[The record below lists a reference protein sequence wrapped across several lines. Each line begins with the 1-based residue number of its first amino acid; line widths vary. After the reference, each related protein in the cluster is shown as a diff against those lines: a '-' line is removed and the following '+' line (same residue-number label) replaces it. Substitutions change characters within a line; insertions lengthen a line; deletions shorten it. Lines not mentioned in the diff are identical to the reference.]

1 MGGIHDESM
10 LTVGV
15 EEEFLLLDPAGAVVA
30 AATDVVRDVADD
42 RVKPEL
48 MTYQVETATD
58 VCTDLTALASELA
71 DLRRRVAS
79 ACDAVGVRLAALGVP
94 PVGEPGL
101 EFVTD
106 SPRYRDL
113 ATRFPDAAAVA
124 GTCACQI
131 HVGVPDRDLAVRVL
145 ARLRRWLPT
154 LFSLGTNSPVSGGR
168 DTGWSSTRYVRQL
181 SWPTFGPPGSWTS
194 TDAYD
199 ASVAELVDHGDALD
213 LRSVYH
219 LARLSPRYPTIE
231 IRVAD
236 TCLDTADTAMLAGIC
251 RALVTVLASDIE
263 AGRPDLPVSD
273 PALRSALLAV
283 AVHGRPPTT
292 GPEEVTRAV
301 VVTRLLRTILPGIG
315 SSAETDLVVAGLERV
330 HRCGTGAQRQR
341 RLLASTGDY
350 SRFVDAVTA
359 ATIGDGATR

>member
-1 MGGIHDESM
+1 M

-15 EEEFLLLDPAGAVVA
+15 EEEFLLLDPAGAVVPA
-30 AATDVVRDVADD
+30 ASDVVREVADD

-48 MTYQVETATD
+48 MTYQVETATA
-58 VCTDLTALASELA
+58 VCADLTTLESQLV
-71 DLRRRVAS
+71 DLRQRVAT
-79 ACDAVGVRLAALGVP
+79 ACDAIGVRVAAVGAP
-94 PVGEPGL
+94 FVGEPGL

-106 SPRYRDL
+106 SPRYRAL
-113 ATRFPDAAAVA
+113 ALRFPDATSGG

-154 LFSLGTNSPVSGGR
+154 LFSLGTNSPVSSGR

-181 SWPTFGPPGSWTS
+181 RWPTFAPPEPWTS

-199 ASVAELVDHGDALD
+199 AKVVELLDEGAALD
-213 LRSVYH
+213 VRSVYH

-236 TCLDTADTAMLAGIC
+236 TCLDAADTVMLAGVC
-251 RALVTVLASDIE
+251 RALVTVLTADIE
-263 AGRPDLPVSD
+263 HGRPDLPVSG

-283 AVHGRPPTT
+283 AVSGRPPTT
-292 GPEEVTRAV
+292 GPEDVTRAV
-301 VVTRLLRTILPGIG
+301 LVTRLLRTILPGLHD
-315 SSAETDLVVAGLERV
+315 SAETDLVLAGLERV
-330 HRCGTGAQRQR
+330 HRYGTGAERQR
-341 RLLASTGDY
+341 RLLATTPDLGG
-350 SRFVDAVTA
+350 FVDAVTA
-359 ATIGDGATR
+359 ATTGDGATR